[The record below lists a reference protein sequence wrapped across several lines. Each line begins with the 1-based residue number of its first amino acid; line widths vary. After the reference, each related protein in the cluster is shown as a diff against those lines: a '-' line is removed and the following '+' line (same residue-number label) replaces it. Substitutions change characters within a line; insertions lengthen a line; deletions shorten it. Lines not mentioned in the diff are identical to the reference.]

1 MSSQPYKT
9 CRKPGQSIPEAVEEL
24 LAQMTLEEKL
34 GQMSQS
40 VGADITAVGS
50 TRVHEPVEELI
61 RKGRLGSMIQ
71 VGEPGELAGRV
82 RRFQTLAVQESRL
95 GIPLLFCQD
104 VIHGFETV
112 FPIPLA
118 WSCSFD
124 EQRIRAAA
132 HTAAQEAA
140 CCGIMCAYSPMV
152 DIPHD
157 PRWGR
162 AAETAGEDPWWGAQV
177 AKALV
182 EGLQDPADGGGLLAC
197 LKHYLGYA
205 AAEAGRDY
213 NTTEFSET
221 ALRNLY
227 LPPFKAGIEA
237 GAGSVM
243 TGFNVVNGVPA
254 VANRPLVKDLLRG
267 ELGFEGL
274 VISDYAAVME
284 LLEHGV
290 AEDEAEAAAKALA
303 ATLDIEM
310 TTNYFR
316 RCLPRLI
323 AEDTAKARM
332 VDDAVRRILT
342 AKYKLGIMDD
352 PYRFLREKEIPTRVF
367 APQARAQSRELAVR
381 SAVLLKN
388 NGVLPLQ
395 KGGTAAVIGPFA
407 DSTDLCG
414 CWSFSTRRQETVTL
428 AQGLRAKGLRLL
440 TEPGSGVEE
449 ALPGGIER
457 ARQAARRADVVVLA
471 LGESSVMSGEACSRM
486 NIEVPPCQ
494 TELARAVLEE
504 KKPTVLVLLNGRPL
518 LLDWYDEH
526 MDAIL
531 EGWALGSEAG
541 AALADLLVGDEVPSG
556 KLTMTFPRHTGQIPL
571 YYNALPTGRPYVEGS
586 GEHFQSKYLDGP
598 NRPLYPF
605 GHGLGYAECRCGE
618 LCLSAHELPAQ
629 GSITASLE
637 LTNLGSLPARETVQ
651 LYLRDC
657 CASISRPVMELKGI
671 QKAELAPKESRRV
684 EFVIT
689 EPMLRF
695 YDAQGRFASEPGRF
709 EVMAGLS
716 SDERTLKKQTFRLV

>member
-1 MSSQPYKT
+1 MSGKTYKT
-9 CRKPGQSIPEAVEEL
+9 GRRPGQSIAQAVEEL

-40 VGADITAVGS
+40 VGADIAAVGS
-50 TRVHEPVEELI
+50 TKVNDPVEELI
-61 RKGRLGSMIQ
+61 RQGRVGSMIQ
-71 VGEPGELAGRV
+71 VGEPAALAARI
-82 RRFQTLAVQESRL
+82 RRLQTLAVEESRL

-124 EQRIRAAA
+124 APRIRAAA
-132 HTAAQEAA
+132 HTAACEAA
-140 CCGIMCAYSPMV
+140 CCGIMYAYSPMV
-152 DIPHD
+152 DVPHD

-162 AAETAGEDPWWGAQV
+162 VAETAGEDPWWGAQV
-177 AKALV
+177 ARALV
-182 EGLQDPADGGGLLAC
+182 EGLQDPADGGGVLAC

-205 AAEAGRDY
+205 AGEAGRDY
-213 NTTEFSET
+213 NTAEFSET

-227 LPPFKAGIEA
+227 LPPFKAGVEA
-237 GAGSVM
+237 GAASVM
-243 TGFNVVNGVPA
+243 TAFNVVNGVPA
-254 VANRPLVKDLLRG
+254 VANRPLVEGLLRG
-267 ELGFEGL
+267 ELGFDGL

-290 AEDEAEAAAKALA
+290 AEDEAEAACKALA

-310 TTNYFR
+310 TTACFR
-316 RCLPRLI
+316 NHLPRLI
-323 AEDTAKARM
+323 REGKADERR

-342 AKYKLGIMDD
+342 AKYRLGIMDD
-352 PYRFLREKEIPTRVF
+352 PYRFLREGEIPQRVF
-367 APQARAQSRELAVR
+367 TPQARAESKELAVR

-395 KGGTAAVIGPFA
+395 KGKTVALIGPFA
-407 DSTDLCG
+407 DSADLCG
-414 CWSFSTRRQETVTL
+414 CWSFSTRRNETVTL
-428 AQGLRAKGLRLL
+428 AQGLRAKGVRLVV
-440 TEPGSGVEE
+440 EAGSGVEQPLE
-449 ALPGGIER
+449 GGLER
-457 ARQAARRADVVVLA
+457 ARAAARSADLVVLA
-471 LGESSVMSGEACSRM
+471 LGESGVMSGEACSRM
-486 NIEVPPCQ
+486 DISVPGCQ
-494 TELARAVLEE
+494 TELAQAVLQE
-504 KKPTVLVLLNGRPL
+504 KKPTALVLVNGRPL

-541 AALADLLVGDEVPSG
+541 AALADLLVGDQVPGG
-556 KLTMTFPRHTGQIPL
+556 KLTMSFPRRTGQIPV

-586 GEHFQSKYLDGP
+586 GEHFQSRYLDGP

-605 GHGLGYAECRCGE
+605 GHGLGYTECRCGE
-618 LCLSAHELPAQ
+618 LCLSAEQLTAG

-637 LTNLGSLPARETVQ
+637 LENLGCRPARETVQ

-657 CASISRPVMELKGI
+657 CASISRPVLELKAV
-671 QKAELAPKESRRV
+671 QKAELAPGESRRI
-684 EFVIT
+684 EFAIT

-695 YDAQGRFASEPGRF
+695 YDAQGRFVSEPGRF

-716 SDERTLKKQTFRLV
+716 SDERALKKQTFRLV

>member
-1 MSSQPYKT
+1 MSNQAFKT
-9 CRKPGQSIPEAVEEL
+9 AQKPRQSIAQAVEEL
-24 LAQMTLEEKL
+24 LQKMTLEEKL

-40 VGADITAVGS
+40 VGADIVAVGS
-50 TRVHEPVEELI
+50 TKVNEPVDELI
-61 RKGRLGSMIQ
+61 RQGRIGSMIQ
-71 VGEPGELAGRV
+71 VGEPRELAAKI
-82 RRFQTLAVQESRL
+82 RRFQTLAVEESRL

-124 EQRIRAAA
+124 EARIRAAA
-132 HTAAQEAA
+132 HAAAREAA
-140 CCGIMCAYSPMV
+140 CCGIMYAYSPMV
-152 DIPHD
+152 DVPHD

-162 AAETAGEDPWWGAQV
+162 VAETAGEDPWWGAQV

-182 EGLQDPADGGGLLAC
+182 EGLQDPADGGGVMAC

-227 LPPFKAGIEA
+227 LPPFKAGVQA
-237 GAGSVM
+237 GAASVM
-243 TGFNVVNGVPA
+243 TAFNVVNGVPA
-254 VANRPLVKDLLRG
+254 VANQPLVRDLLRR
-267 ELGFEGL
+267 ELGFDGI

-290 AEDEAEAAAKALA
+290 AENEEEAAVKALN

-316 RCLPRLI
+316 TRLPRLI
-323 AEDTAKARM
+323 AEKKVDERL

-342 AKYKLGIMDD
+342 AKYKLGIMDE
-352 PYRFLREKEIPTRVF
+352 PYRFLREEEIP
-367 APQARAQSRELAVR
+367 QAIFSQTMRAQSKELAVR

-388 NGVLPLQ
+388 NGMLPLE
-395 KGGTAAVIGPFA
+395 KDKTVALIGPFA
-407 DSTDLCG
+407 DNTDLCG
-414 CWSFSTRRQETVTL
+414 CWSFSTRRAETVTL
-428 AQGLRAKGLRLL
+428 AQGLRDKGLRLL
-440 TEPGSGVEE
+440 VEPGCDVEQPMEGGV
-449 ALPGGIER
+449 ER
-457 ARQAARRADVVVLA
+457 ARQAARQADLVVLA
-471 LGESSVMSGEACSRM
+471 LGESGVMSGEACSRM
-486 NIEVPPCQ
+486 EITVPSCQ
-494 TELARAVLEE
+494 TELAKAVLQEN
-504 KKPTVLVLLNGRPL
+504 KPTALVLMNGRPL
-518 LLDWYDEH
+518 LLDWYDAN

-541 AALADLLVGDEVPSG
+541 AALADLLVGDEVPCG
-556 KLTMTFPRHTGQIPL
+556 KLTMSFPRHTGQIPL
-571 YYNALPTGRPYVEGS
+571 YYNELPTGRPYVEGS

-598 NRPLYPF
+598 NQPLYPF
-605 GHGLGYAECRCGE
+605 GYGLGYAQCRCGE
-618 LCLSAHELPAQ
+618 LYLSAPELTATS
-629 GSITASLE
+629 SIVARLE
-637 LTNLGSLPARETVQ
+637 LTNLGGMPARETVQ

-671 QKAELAPKESRRV
+671 QKAELAPGESRWI

-695 YDAQGRFASEPGRF
+695 YNAQGAFASEPGRF
-709 EVMAGLS
+709 EVMVGLS
-716 SDERTLKKQTFRLV
+716 SDRRDLKKQTFRLV